1 MGQIADILR
10 DKGAVVHGI
19 APDATV
25 HEAVVRMV
33 AANVGSL
40 LVLDGD
46 DLVGII
52 TERDYLRRV
61 ALSDRPSRSL
71 EVREVMTAPVVSVSR
86 EEAIEDCL
94 TLMTESRFRHLPVVD
109 EGRLVGVVSIGD
121 LVKARSAEQMTHISV
136 LHEYITAR

>member
-1 MGQIADILR
+1 MGQVADILR
-10 DKGAVVHGI
+10 SKGAVVHGI

-40 LVLDGD
+40 LVLEGD

-61 ALSDRPSRSL
+61 ALSDRPAQIL
-71 EVREVMTAPVVSVSR
+71 EVREVMTAPVVSVSSD
-86 EEAIEDCL
+86 EAIEDCL
-94 TLMTESRFRHLPVVD
+94 TMMTEHRFRHLPVVD

-121 LVKARSAEQMTHISV
+121 LVKARSAEQTTHISV